1 MSKRKHNLFVSTYE
15 LNDGSDS
22 DDDEEDYTPRAVNRT
37 HHVPHEHIS
46 VGVDGRTRRT
56 HTMVPTPAS
65 PSKKSTLKLR
75 PDVPP
80 ALPDSHNP
88 GVPDPD
94 FLNFDAEYGGG
105 IEKGPRVARASDDPN
120 ALWVALDR
128 SDFLD
133 EFLRLEGRGDYQDQE
148 ICAGERCHNFR
159 PQYRCKDCMS
169 LCLYCQSCVV
179 QAHRATPLHRIEE
192 WRGKSF
198 ERRALKNLGL
208 RIQLGHRA
216 GEPCANPKKAAGDDF
231 VVVDTHGIHEV
242 GLYFC
247 SCGRAQPPPI
257 QLLRLRWYPA
267 TGTNP
272 RSAATFRVLR
282 RFHPLS
288 LESKCSGYEFYN
300 SLARETNNTGLEPS
314 QDRYEKFMRMTRQWR
329 NLQML
334 KRAGRGHDPNGIMST
349 KPGACAL
356 LCPACPQPGINLPPG
371 WEKAPD
377 ERAFLYALFLALD
390 ANFRLKR
397 KDVSS
402 EEKDPGLGDGW
413 SFYGA
418 VKEYMAYLEKNWD
431 QKQERSTCVAHDA
444 VDKPD
449 RESLG
454 TASSGI
460 GTVDCARHNMKRPNA
475 VGDLQKGERYLNMNY
490 LFFMSLAGS
499 TVKHLYVSYDIACQW
514 HKNIWQRMQLFD
526 LDDVQF
532 KNGDKFVVFL
542 VPKFHLPAH
551 IEACNLLFSF
561 NLTPNVGRTD
571 GEAPER
577 GWANANPLANSTKES
592 GPGTR
597 RDILNDFFND
607 ANYKK
612 IVALGR
618 VLLEKIQTAI
628 PEMLDTR
635 VALEDMER
643 SFGREVVMAWTAMA
657 LLWESD
663 ASKPNPFA
671 STVKH
676 EGLQDIRRRLAAV
689 AAADTTDDRL
699 EEQQRSLALHVAA
712 VGSHETVDQER
723 RRVER
728 ETKLRRKVVAWMDV
742 ELQFIPHVAQL
753 RALDDAARAR
763 AAATQASPGIRAHEM
778 KLWLPS
784 AIANKAPCDRQ
795 LYEYEYMLRKGQ
807 AHEALEE
814 IRNQLLVRTHE
825 YKWKDTSVR
834 GVKALTRSQGRIEA
848 IDRKIQRA
856 AEQYRAARA
865 ALVSLGSMLERT
877 EWQAHL
883 KPLHADEIRGMPRAL
898 FADPTRKKRKKRRTN
913 HGDEDSAHDE
923 ARAMSWIW
931 ITQAATEREQ
941 PQDVKMNEVGED
953 QGTGKRW
960 HEEVDL
966 LEEEM
971 RRVLQFLTWQSG
983 WWLEQVGRRDEIEG
997 NAIMREGHAAY
1008 AHRQSAQQEALC
1020 QRFRDMWED
1029 VPAFIA
1035 LGRAQLG
1042 SLPAEEADDGD
1053 ESSDTSDEDD
1063 G

>member
-46 VGVDGRTRRT
+46 VGVDGQQA
-56 HTMVPTPAS
+56 TM
-65 PSKKSTLKLR
+65 
-75 PDVPP
+75 
-80 ALPDSHNP
+80 
-88 GVPDPD
+88 
-94 FLNFDAEYGGG
+94 
-105 IEKGPRVARASDDPN
+105 
-120 ALWVALDR
+120 
-128 SDFLD
+128 
-133 EFLRLEGRGDYQDQE
+133 
-148 ICAGERCHNFR
+148 C
-159 PQYRCKDCMS
+159 
-169 LCLYCQSCVV
+169 
-179 QAHRATPLHRIEE
+179 
-192 WRGKSF
+192 
-198 ERRALKNLGL
+198 
-208 RIQLGHRA
+208 
-216 GEPCANPKKAAGDDF
+216 NPKKAAGDDF
-231 VVVDTHGIHEV
+231 VVVDTHGIHESASTSAAVV
-242 GLYFC
+242 GAATSDPAPAAAVV
-247 SCGRAQPPPI
+247 SCY
-257 QLLRLRWYPA
+257 WD
-267 TGTNP
+267 NP

-282 RFHPLS
+282 RFHLLS

-314 QDRYEKFMRMTRQWR
+314 RDRMRR
-329 NLQML
+329 
-334 KRAGRGHDPNGIMST
+334 RGHDPNGIMST

-377 ERAFLYALFLALD
+377 ERA
-390 ANFRLKR
+390 
-397 KDVSS
+397 
-402 EEKDPGLGDGW
+402 
-413 SFYGA
+413 
-418 VKEYMAYLEKNWD
+418 
-431 QKQERSTCVAHDA
+431 
-444 VDKPD
+444 
-449 RESLG
+449 
-454 TASSGI
+454 
-460 GTVDCARHNMKRPNA
+460 
-475 VGDLQKGERYLNMNY
+475 YLNMDY

-551 IEACNLLFSF
+551 MRL
-561 NLTPNVGRTD
+561 
-571 GEAPER
+571 
-577 GWANANPLANSTKES
+577 
-592 GPGTR
+592 
-597 RDILNDFFND
+597 
-607 ANYKK
+607 K

-689 AAADTTDDRL
+689 AAADTTDDRVRGDMHDTEMISMGIQL
-699 EEQQRSLALHVAA
+699 EEQHSRLTRDRRSGAE
-712 VGSHETVDQER
+712 G
-723 RRVER
+723 VER

-763 AAATQASPGIRAHEM
+763 AAAQASPGIRAHEM

-865 ALVSLGSMLERT
+865 ALVSLGNQGDAART
-877 EWQAHL
+877 VCRS
-883 KPLHADEIRGMPRAL
+883 P
-898 FADPTRKKRKKRRTN
+898 RKKRKKRRTN

-941 PQDVKMNEVGED
+941 PQDVKMNEALRVEWAK
-953 QGTGKRW
+953 TRARAMRW

-971 RRVLQFLTWQSG
+971 RRVLPVFN
-983 WWLEQVGRRDEIEG
+983 VAKR
-997 NAIMREGHAAY
+997 M
-1008 AHRQSAQQEALC
+1008 
-1020 QRFRDMWED
+1020 
-1029 VPAFIA
+1029 
-1035 LGRAQLG
+1035 
-1042 SLPAEEADDGD
+1042 
-1053 ESSDTSDEDD
+1053 
-1063 G
+1063 

>member
-1 MSKRKHNLFVSTYE
+1 M
-15 LNDGSDS
+15 G
-22 DDDEEDYTPRAVNRT
+22 A
-37 HHVPHEHIS
+37 
-46 VGVDGRTRRT
+46 GGRTRRT
-56 HTMVPTPAS
+56 HTLLPTPAS
-65 PSKKSTLKLR
+65 PSKKSTVKLR
-75 PDVPP
+75 PDLPS
-80 ALPDSHNP
+80 ALLPDVHDYA
-88 GVPDPD
+88 VPDPD
-94 FLNFDAEYGGG
+94 FINFDAEYGGG
-105 IEKGPRVARASDDPN
+105 IEKGPRGTRASDDPN
-120 ALWVALDR
+120 ALWVSLDR
-128 SDFLD
+128 SEFLD
-133 EFLRLEGRGDYQDQE
+133 ELLRLEGRGDYQDQE
-148 ICAGERCHNFR
+148 ICAAEMCRNSAPR
-159 PQYRCKDCMS
+159 YRCKDCMV
-169 LCLYCQSCVV
+169 LCLYCETCIV
-179 QAHRATPLHRIEE
+179 QLHQAMPLHRIEE
-192 WRGKSF
+192 WKGESFQRRTLKS
-198 ERRALKNLGL
+198 LGL
-208 RIQLGHRA
+208 RIQLGHRP

-242 GLYFC
+242 NLDFC
-247 SCGRAQPPPI
+247 SCGRAQSRPI

-282 RFHPLS
+282 RFHLLS
-288 LESKCSGYEFYN
+288 FESKCSGYEFYN
-300 SLARETNNTGLEPS
+300 SVARETNNTGLEPS
-314 QDRYEKFMRMTRQWR
+314 RDRYEEFMRMTRQWR

-334 KRAGRGHDPNGIMST
+334 KRAGRGHDPRGIMST

-371 WEKAPD
+371 WENAPD
-377 ERAFLYALFLALD
+377 ERKFLYALFLALD

-475 VGDLQKGERYLNMNY
+475 VGDLQKGERYLNMDY

-499 TVKHLYVSYDIACQW
+499 KVERLYVSYDIACQW

-526 LDDVQF
+526 FEDVQF
-532 KNGDKFVVFL
+532 KNGEKFVVFL

-597 RDILNDFFND
+597 RDTLNDFFND

-612 IVALGR
+612 IVTLGR
-618 VLLEKIQTAI
+618 ALLEKIQKAV

-635 VALEDMER
+635 ITLVDMEQ
-643 SFGREVVMAWTAMA
+643 SFGEEVVKVWTTMA

-676 EGLQDIRRRLAAV
+676 EGLQEIRRRLAAV
-689 AAADTTDDRL
+689 AAADTTDNRVRGDMHDTEMISMGLQL
-699 EEQQRSLALHVAA
+699 EEQQRSLAFHVAA
-712 VGSHETVDQER
+712 VGAHETVDQER

-728 ETKLRRKVVAWMDV
+728 EMKLRRKIVAWMDV

-784 AIANKAPCDRQ
+784 AIANKAPCDHQ
-795 LYEYEYMLRKGQ
+795 LHEYEYMLRKGQ

-848 IDRKIQRA
+848 IDRKIHRA
-856 AEQYRAARA
+856 AEQYRAARS
-865 ALVSLGSMLERT
+865 ALVSLGSVLQRT
-877 EWQAHL
+877 EWQTHL
-883 KPLHADEIRGMPRAL
+883 KPLHADDIRGMPHAL
-898 FADPTRKKRKKRRTN
+898 FADAERKKRKKRRTDPE
-913 HGDEDSAHDE
+913 DEDRARDA

-931 ITQAATEREQ
+931 IHQAAATEGEQ
-941 PQDVKMNEVGED
+941 PHNVKMNEALRVEWAK
-953 QGTGKRW
+953 TRARAMRW
-960 HEEVDL
+960 REEVDL

-971 RRVLQFLTWQSG
+971 RRVLQFFRWRSR
-983 WWLEQVGRRDEIEG
+983 WWLTQEGRRDEIE
-997 NAIMREGHAAY
+997 NNTIMREGHAAY
-1008 AHRQSAQQEALC
+1008 AHRQADQQEALC
-1020 QRFRDMWED
+1020 QRFRDMWEH

-1042 SLPAEEADDGD
+1042 SLPAEELGDGD
-1053 ESSDTSDEDD
+1053 ESSETSDEDKD
-1063 G
+1063 